1 MNENPRT
8 SRGQNAIRGSLSTRR
23 GVIAAASFGVVSL
36 YGLWAGLGLAPL
48 NIFGGHDDE
57 RSGADPHAGHGA
69 PPPAEAEHAGHGA
82 ISGPGVEEFRR
93 QTEAFVAKFRLA
105 DGSVAPRAEESA
117 HAGHGAAM
125 PMDAPVEVYL
135 LAQQWFFE
143 PGVLRLE
150 AGRAYR
156 FRMMA
161 TDMSHGASIQLGSGS
176 HVIRLRR
183 GVVSERDL
191 TFKRAGEYLVYC
203 TVYCGAGHDRMAA
216 KILVA

>member
-1 MNENPRT
+1 MNGDSKAGRAPN
-8 SRGQNAIRGSLSTRR
+8 GGRGSLSTRR
-23 GVIAAASFGVVSL
+23 GFLAAASFGVVSL
-36 YGLWAGLGLAPL
+36 YGLWAGIGLAPL
-48 NIFGGHDDE
+48 NIFAGHDDDRPGGE
-57 RSGADPHAGHGA
+57 PRAEHGAAPPAEGAHAGHGA
-69 PPPAEAEHAGHGA
+69 A
-82 ISGPGVEEFRR
+82 SGPGVEEFRR
-93 QTEAFVAKFRLA
+93 QTEAFVAKFRLP
-105 DGSVAPRAEESA
+105 DGSVAP

-161 TDMSHGASIQLGSGS
+161 ADMSHGASIQLGSGS

-203 TVYCGAGHDRMAA
+203 TVYCGVGHDRMAA
-216 KILVA
+216 KIVVA